1 MHSKLLSAM
10 VAASLALPLA
20 AAAGD
25 NVTYSYADLAY
36 MTTDIDGVDED
47 LDGFALRGS
56 FEITDQV
63 FMFGS
68 YTDQSA
74 ESGGADVDYTTFT
87 LGGGYA
93 WPLSDSADLYGKLGY
108 TSAEVDVSVPGFGGL
123 SVDDDG
129 FLLGMGVRGRVAQQF
144 ELEGAVN
151 YFDYS
156 ESGSDTS
163 LGAAARWF
171 FTDQFSAFA
180 EGEFGDDVSTY
191 GIGMRWNFGGN
202 SGGNRVAKQEKA
214 GHDLQRNARN

>member
-1 MHSKLLSAM
+1 MRSKLLSAM

-36 MTTDIDGVDED
+36 VTTDIDGVNED

-56 FEITDQV
+56 FEVTDQA
-63 FMFGS
+63 FLFGS

-93 WPLSDSADLYGKLGY
+93 WSLSDSTDLYGKLGY
-108 TSAEVDVSVPGFGGL
+108 VSAEVEVSVPGLGGF

-129 FLLGMGVRGRVAQQF
+129 FLLGLGLRGRVAQQF

-151 YFDYS
+151 YTDF
-156 ESGSDTS
+156 SDRRRRHVTRRR
-163 LGAAARWF
+163 GALVLHRP
-171 FTDQFSAFA
+171 
-180 EGEFGDDVSTY
+180 VL
-191 GIGMRWNFGGN
+191 R
-202 SGGNRVAKQEKA
+202 
-214 GHDLQRNARN
+214 LC

>member
-1 MHSKLLSAM
+1 MRSKLLSAM

-20 AAAGD
+20 AAAAD

-36 MTTDIDGVDED
+36 VTTDIDGVER
-47 LDGFALRGS
+47 GVSTALRCVARS
-56 FEITDQV
+56 KSPTRR
-63 FMFGS
+63 S
-68 YTDQSA
+68 CSA
-74 ESGGADVDYTTFT
+74 PTPTRVPSPAAPTSTITTFT

-93 WPLSDSADLYGKLGY
+93 WSLSDSADLYGKLGY
-108 TSAEVDVSVPGFGGL
+108 VSSEVEVSVPGLGGF

-129 FLLGMGVRGRVAQQF
+129 FLLGVGLRGRVSQQF

-151 YFDYS
+151 YTDYS
-156 ESGSDTS
+156 DSGDDTS

-180 EGEFGDDVSTY
+180 EGEFGDDVTSY

-202 SGGNRVAKQEKA
+202 SGGQRVAQQK
-214 GHDLQRNARN
+214 

>member
-1 MHSKLLSAM
+1 M

-20 AAAGD
+20 AAAAD
-25 NVTYSYADLAY
+25 NVSYSYADLAY
-36 MTTDIDGVDED
+36 VTTDIDGVDEE

-56 FEITDQV
+56 VEITDQV
-63 FMFGS
+63 FLFGS

-74 ESGGADVDYTTFT
+74 DAGGADVDFATYT

-93 WPLSDSADLYGKLGY
+93 WSLSSNADLYGKLGY
-108 TSAEVDVSVPGFGGL
+108 VSSEVEVSVPGLGGF

-129 FLLGMGVRGRVAQQF
+129 FMLGMGLRGRVSPQF

-151 YFDYS
+151 YLDYS
-156 ESGSDTS
+156 EGGDDTS

-171 FTDQFSAFA
+171 FTDQFSAVA
-180 EGEFGDDVSTY
+180 EGEFGDDVTTY

-202 SGGNRVAKQEKA
+202 SGGQRVAQQK
-214 GHDLQRNARN
+214 

>member
-1 MHSKLLSAM
+1 MRSKLLFTM
-10 VAASLALPLA
+10 VAASLALPLV

-25 NVTYSYADLAY
+25 NVSYSYADLAY
-36 MTTDIDGVDED
+36 VTTDIDGVDED

-63 FMFGS
+63 FLFGN

-74 ESGGADVDYTTFT
+74 DAGGASVDYTTMT

-93 WPLSDSADLYGKLGY
+93 WPLSDHTDLYGKLGY
-108 TSAEVDVSVPGFGGL
+108 ATAEVEVDVPGFGGV

-129 FLLGMGVRGRVAQQF
+129 FMLGMGLRGRVSQQF

-151 YFDYS
+151 YYDFSD
-156 ESGSDTS
+156 SGDDTS

-202 SGGNRVAKQEKA
+202 SGQRVAQQK
-214 GHDLQRNARN
+214 

>member
-25 NVTYSYADLAY
+25 DVSYSYADLAY
-36 MTTDIDGVDED
+36 VTTDIDGVDED

-56 FEITDQV
+56 IEVTDQA
-63 FMFGS
+63 FIFGT
-68 YTDQSA
+68 YADQTA
-74 ESGGADVDYTTFT
+74 ESGGVDVDYTYFNI
-87 LGGGYA
+87 GAGYA
-93 WPLSDSADLYGKLGY
+93 WPLSDTADLYGKLGY
-108 TSAEVDVSVPGFGGL
+108 VSAEIEVDVPGLGGF

-129 FLLGMGVRGRVAQQF
+129 FMLGAGMRGRVSQQF

-151 YFDYS
+151 YTDYS
-156 ESGSDTS
+156 EGGDDTS

-180 EGEFGDDVSTY
+180 EGEFGDDVTTY

-202 SGGNRVAKQEKA
+202 SGGQRVAQQK
-214 GHDLQRNARN
+214 

>member
-1 MHSKLLSAM
+1 MRSKLLSAM
-10 VAASLALPLA
+10 VAASLALPLV

-36 MTTDIDGVDED
+36 VTTDIDGVDEE

-56 FEITDQV
+56 LEVTDRA
-63 FMFGS
+63 FIFGT
-68 YTDQSA
+68 YADQTA
-74 ESGGADVDYTTFT
+74 ESGGVDVDYTNFT

-108 TSAEVDVSVPGFGGL
+108 VSAEVEVDVPGFGGF

-129 FLLGMGVRGRVAQQF
+129 FMLGAGLRGRVSQQF

-151 YFDYS
+151 YTDFS
-156 ESGSDTS
+156 EGGDDTS

-171 FTDQFSAFA
+171 FTNQFSAFA
-180 EGEFGDDVSTY
+180 EGEFGDDVTTY

-202 SGGNRVAKQEKA
+202 SGGQRVAQ
-214 GHDLQRNARN
+214 QQ

>member
-36 MTTDIDGVDED
+36 VTTDIDGVNED

-56 FEITDQV
+56 YEVTDQA
-63 FMFGS
+63 FLFGS

-74 ESGGADVDYTTFT
+74 ESGGADVDYATFT

-93 WPLSDSADLYGKLGY
+93 WSLSDRTDMYGKLGY
-108 TSAEVDVSVPGFGGL
+108 VSSEVEVSVPGLGGF
-123 SVDDDG
+123 SVDDNG
-129 FLLGMGVRGRVAQQF
+129 FLLGFGLRGRVAQQF

-151 YFDYS
+151 YTDYS
-156 ESGSDTS
+156 DSGDDTS

-180 EGEFGDDVSTY
+180 EGEFGDDVTTY

-202 SGGNRVAKQEKA
+202 AGGQRVAQQK
-214 GHDLQRNARN
+214 

>member
-1 MHSKLLSAM
+1 MPTWRTS
-10 VAASLALPLA
+10 
-20 AAAGD
+20 
-25 NVTYSYADLAY
+25 
-36 MTTDIDGVDED
+36 TTFDGVDEE

-63 FMFGS
+63 S
-68 YTDQSA
+68 CSA
-74 ESGGADVDYTTFT
+74 ATPTRCRIGGVDVDYTNFT

-93 WPLSDSADLYGKLGY
+93 WPLSGSADLYGKLGY
-108 TSAEVDVSVPGFGGL
+108 VSAEVEVNVPGLGGF

-129 FLLGMGVRGRVAQQF
+129 FLLGMGLRGRVAQQF

-151 YFDYS
+151 YTDFS
-156 ESGSDTS
+156 EGGDDTS

-180 EGEFGDDVSTY
+180 EGEFGDDVTTY

-202 SGGNRVAKQEKA
+202 SGGQRVAQQK
-214 GHDLQRNARN
+214 